1 MRAATAPEI
10 TAKLKAM
17 QAKAGPS
24 YHIYTD
30 GAGEQLPYRKRR
42 KSPSEQGPKVRFEH
56 FDGTEWK
63 DGLNGIEQVIYCW
76 PELINAVRAGK
87 RIYFTEGEK
96 DADKLRTLGLEAT
109 TSGGTS
115 SLEIV
120 RRFAY
125 LFEGATVV
133 VIPDNDDGGR
143 KFANDVARILSTV
156 ADVFLLTLPDVPEKG
171 DVSDYLIDHT
181 LEDLLALEPKPW
193 VEVIE
198 SEPTES
204 VRDMAVDWAKLF
216 GPDTQRREF
225 LFEPILPVGTHVVLF
240 SPPKAGKSLFAL
252 ELALTLATG
261 AERMGR
267 PLSEP
272 QRVFY
277 IDFENSPMDLLERLE
292 DMGLSE
298 NDPALI
304 LMQENLI
311 YLQFPDVDPFDTAK
325 GGEWLI
331 SAVDELNPALVV
343 IDTAARAVAG
353 DENSADTYRALYR
366 HSITALKRRGVS
378 LLVIDHAGKDAGKG
392 VRGSSDKV
400 GSADIVYSLTVTD
413 SDVILNCKGTTRINW
428 VAERVRYTQLLEPL
442 KHVPETLPFT
452 QAGIELA
459 RILDGLG
466 VSLDATR
473 REIPKALKDAGLKTW
488 RVATISE
495 AQRIR
500 RDQANKA
507 GRDQARKSLGTT
519 GTKPGTT
526 FGNQAGNQREPNS
539 EQAQI
544 SPSTRA
550 NPTGTKTGTNQIA
563 QREPSVTR
571 KGTRFPL
578 PSLPSDDSDLDRL
591 LDDPQPPPTK
601 PPDRKC
607 RECQRELLRPDSIP
621 VGLCVLCDPKRRESE
636 PLCPKCERYLATIE
650 SKRAGACSHHA
661 KPEEGSQQ

>member
-1 MRAATAPEI
+1 MTALTPTEI
-10 TAKLKAM
+10 TAKLQTL
-17 QAKAGPS
+17 QAKAGPT
-24 YHIYTD
+24 YHYFKDEASEPI
-30 GAGEQLPYRKRR
+30 PYRKRR
-42 KSPSEQGPKVRFEH
+42 KPPSEQGPKVKFQH

-76 PELINAVRAGK
+76 PELVEDVKAG
-87 RIYFTEGEK
+87 RTIYFTEGEK
-96 DADKLRTLGLEAT
+96 DVDNLRSLGLAAT

-133 VIPDNDDGGR
+133 IIPDNDDGGR
-143 KFANDVARILSTV
+143 KFANDVARVLSTV
-156 ADVFLLTLPDVPEKG
+156 ADVSLLTLPDVPEKG
-171 DVSDYLIDHT
+171 DVSDYLIEHT
-181 LEDLLALEPKPW
+181 LEELLSLEPKPW
-193 VEVIE
+193 VEVVDTE
-198 SEPTES
+198 TTES

-277 IDFENSPMDLLERLE
+277 LDFENSPSDLLERLE
-292 DMGLSE
+292 DMGLAE
-298 NDPALI
+298 NDPALA

-331 SAVDELNPALVV
+331 SAVDELNPALVI

-400 GSADIVYSLTVTD
+400 GMADIVYSLTVSD

-428 VAERVRYTQLLEPL
+428 VAERVRYTQLLEPFR
-442 KHVPETLPFT
+442 HVPETLPFT

-459 RILDGLG
+459 RILDELD
-466 VSLDATR
+466 VPLDATR
-473 REIPKALKDAGLKTW
+473 REIPKALKDAGLKPR

-500 RDQANKA
+500 RDRANKA
-507 GRDQARKSLGTT
+507 GRNQARKSLGTT
-519 GTKPGTT
+519 GTKPGTR
-526 FGNQAGNQREPNS
+526 FGNQNGNQREPSS
-539 EQAQI
+539 EQAPI

-550 NPTGTKTGTNQIA
+550 NTTGTKTGTNQIA

-571 KGTRFPL
+571 KGTRFPM

-591 LDDPQPPPTK
+591 LDDPQPPPPK
-601 PPDRKC
+601 PAEKHCPHCD
-607 RECQRELLRPDSIP
+607 RELLRPDSIP
-621 VGLCVLCDPKRRESE
+621 VGICVLCDPKRNEPE
-636 PLCPKCERYLATIE
+636 PLCRHCERYLATLE
-650 SKRAGACSHHA
+650 AKQAGVCVHHSEVM
-661 KPEEGSQQ
+661 P